1 MWRYVILASL
11 VGLVAAGAI
20 LLPAPP
26 GRADPV
32 PDPVGERQP
41 VQLPADHPL
50 SKLKAGMTQQA
61 VEKILGKPD
70 RLTDGGVI
78 GADGTRFATYYLEIP
93 KYPGKQL
100 MTVHYRQDKGAWVF
114 SEWRGPAR

>member
-1 MWRYVILASL
+1 MWRDVMLASL

-32 PDPVGERQP
+32 GEKQP

-50 SKLKAGMTQQA
+50 AKLKPGMPQKA
-61 VEKILGKPD
+61 VEEVLGKPA

-78 GADGTRFATYYLEIP
+78 GEDGTRFATYYLAIP
-93 KYPGKQL
+93 KYPGEQL

-114 SEWRGPAR
+114 SEWRGPHFPD